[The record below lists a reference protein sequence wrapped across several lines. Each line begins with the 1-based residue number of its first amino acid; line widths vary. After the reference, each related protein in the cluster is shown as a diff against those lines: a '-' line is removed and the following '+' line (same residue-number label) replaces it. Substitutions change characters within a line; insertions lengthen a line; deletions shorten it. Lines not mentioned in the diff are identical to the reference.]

1 MCGRDCNL
9 QEYKSMFNVSYHLAS
24 SYVDESGVG
33 IRNDAKLSPNIKP
46 GIKFGNRDYPTKKI
60 QIPSFDI

>member
-1 MCGRDCNL
+1 
-9 QEYKSMFNVSYHLAS
+9 MFNVSYHLAS

-46 GIKFGNRDYPTKKI
+46 GIKFGNQDYPTKKI